1 MFAFQLTKP
10 GPNRRQRPCHI
21 CGRDFYS
28 NFTLRRHQEKVHHNV
43 LSIVHIPDSAE
54 ADVAAMNI
62 VVTTTDTLNTSVE
75 STSDGVKLESITRD
89 SNTTAT
95 GSNR

>member
-1 MFAFQLTKP
+1 MAKP

-28 NFTLRRHQEKVHHNV
+28 NFTLRRHQQKVHHNV

-54 ADVAAMNI
+54 SDVAAMNI

-75 STSDGVKLESITRD
+75 STSHSIKTESSTTRGGT
-89 SNTTAT
+89 SKVTT
-95 GSNR
+95 NH